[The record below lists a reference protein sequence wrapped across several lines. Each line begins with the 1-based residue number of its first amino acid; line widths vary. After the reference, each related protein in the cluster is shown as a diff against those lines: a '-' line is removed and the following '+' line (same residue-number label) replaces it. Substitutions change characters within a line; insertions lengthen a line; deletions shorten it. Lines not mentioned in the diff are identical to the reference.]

1 MNKSAEGA
9 DAREID
15 GEGWTRVCPL
25 TDIVPN
31 TGVCCLVGREQ
42 VAVFRVGE
50 SNQLYALSN
59 FDPFS
64 RANVLSRGI
73 IGDRAGRPKVASPIF
88 KQNFAL
94 DTGECFDDP
103 SVRLL
108 TYSVRVFGENV
119 EVREQVTG
127 ALRSGNGE
135 MITEVRTA

>member
-1 MNKSAEGA
+1 MTKSVEDNTEWA
-9 DAREID
+9 
-15 GEGWTRVCPL
+15 RVCAL
-25 TDIVPN
+25 TEIVPN
-31 TGVCCLVGREQ
+31 TGVCCLIGREQ

-50 SNQLYALSN
+50 ADELYAVSN

-73 IGDRAGRPKVASPIF
+73 VGDRGGRPKVASPIY

-108 TYSVRVFGENV
+108 TYEVRVCNENV
-119 EVREQVTG
+119 EVREQVTES
-127 ALRSGNGE
+127 LRPGNAE
-135 MITEVRTA
+135 MISEVRTA

>member
-1 MNKSAEGA
+1 MNKSV
-9 DAREID
+9 DAND
-15 GEGWTRVCPL
+15 QAWMRVCAL
-25 TDIVPN
+25 DDIVPY

-42 VAVFRVGE
+42 VAVFRYGE
-50 SNQLYALSN
+50 GEELYAVSN

-73 IGDRAGRPKVASPIF
+73 VGDRGGRPKVASPIF

-103 SVRLL
+103 GVRLL
-108 TYSVRVFGENV
+108 TYEVRVFNENV
-119 EVREQVTG
+119 EVREQVTD

-135 MITEVRTA
+135 LINEVRTA